1 MLAARTSLARKCGT
15 TGEHFRRIAVRD
27 VRDRREWR
35 DTQNQGLH
43 VVSVSLGVPVT
54 CLRRWRIFS
63 KHPVKA
69 YSIIVAT

>member
-1 MLAARTSLARKCGT
+1 M
-15 TGEHFRRIAVRD
+15 RD

-54 CLRRWRIFS
+54 WLRRWRIFS